1 VQHIYAIYNGMA
13 DHLKHYTPAYGLPFG
28 CATSKGVG
36 VRQSI
41 QNWDVLGPLPWDE
54 VQLTPIIMPLPYT
67 GNHAKWDRGT
77 L

>member
-1 VQHIYAIYNGMA
+1 MA
-13 DHLKHYTPAYGLPFG
+13 DHLKHYTPAHGLPFG